1 MLSVLGV
8 LADNS
13 ITAPKN
19 GGLMT
24 QLLKTAALTVD
35 FNLERRALEARGALA
50 LMVQPILKSINQR
63 LNEEKPALIRE
74 KDIVATTWLPPIPSG
89 PFKRLLLNEAK
100 TAMGRPVPQTVSIEV
115 TRSCGCNCS
124 HCLVKNDGEGELSK
138 EEIFRVIDQALEMG
152 ACIITFTEGDPLLR
166 DDIFELIRHVDPE
179 KAVVNLF
186 TPGLE
191 LTMLKAEQLRDA
203 GLYNL
208 LIGVYSA
215 DPEYHDQL
223 RDLPGAHSKA
233 VEAIE
238 VALRAGL
245 MVTMAAHIKS
255 GQVDR
260 IPELY
265 KFATDLGVQELSVW
279 EGMPQ
284 NPEEKLTQIE
294 HEKILTLYKKI
305 NSTPGGPR
313 IFASTYF
320 EGQML
325 GCMAGRRWLHVGVD
339 GNVRACPYLS
349 GSYGNVLESS
359 LKDIWKIVRG
369 SGEFNGFVCTCPA
382 QEIFGPSNNSPS

>member
-1 MLSVLGV
+1 
-8 LADNS
+8 
-13 ITAPKN
+13 
-19 GGLMT
+19 MT

-35 FNLERRALEARGALA
+35 FNEARRALEARGALA

-63 LNEEKPALIRE
+63 LIEEKPALIRE
-74 KDIVATTWLPPIPSG
+74 KDMVATTWLPPIPSG
-89 PFKRLLLNEAK
+89 PFRRLLLNEAK

-115 TRSCGCNCS
+115 TRSCGCNCD
-124 HCLVKNDGEGELSK
+124 HCLIKKDGTGELFK
-138 EEIFRVIDQALEMG
+138 EDIFRVIDQALLMG

-166 DDIFELIRHVDPE
+166 DDILDLIRHVDPQ

-223 RDLPGAHSKA
+223 RGLPGAHAKA
-233 VEAIE
+233 VEAIQ
-238 VALRAGL
+238 VALKAGL
-245 MVTMAAHIKS
+245 MVTMTTHIKS

-265 KFATDLGVQELSVW
+265 QFATDLGVQELSVW

-284 NPEEKLTQIE
+284 SPEEKLTQIE
-294 HEKILTLYKKI
+294 REKIVTIYKRI

-313 IFASTYF
+313 FFASTYF

-339 GNVRACPYLS
+339 GNVRACPYLM
-349 GSYGNVLESS
+349 GNYGNVLESS
-359 LKDIWKIVRG
+359 LQDIWNEVRR

-382 QEIFGPSNNSPS
+382 QEMFGPSNDSPS

>member
-1 MLSVLGV
+1 
-8 LADNS
+8 
-13 ITAPKN
+13 
-19 GGLMT
+19 MT

-35 FNLERRALEARGALA
+35 FNEERRALEARGALA

-63 LNEEKPALIRE
+63 LNEEKPAKIRE

-89 PFKRLLLNEAK
+89 PFKRLILNEAK
-100 TAMGRPVPQTVSIEV
+100 MALGQPVPQTVSIEA
-115 TRSCGCNCS
+115 TRSCGCNCD
-124 HCLVKNDGEGELSK
+124 HCVVKDGDGELSK

-152 ACIITFTEGDPLLR
+152 TCIITFTEGDPLLR
-166 DDIFELIRHVDPE
+166 DDILDLIRHVDPQ

-208 LIGVYSA
+208 LIGVYSV

-223 RDLPGAHSKA
+223 RGLPGSHSKA

-238 VALRAGL
+238 VALKAGL

-260 IPELY
+260 ILELY
-265 KFATDLGVQELSVW
+265 KFATELGVQELSFW
-279 EGMPQ
+279 EGMPES
-284 NPEEKLTQIE
+284 PEEKLTQIE
-294 HEKILTLYKKI
+294 REKIVTIYKKI
-305 NSTPGGPR
+305 NSTPEGPR
-313 IFASTYF
+313 LFASTYF

-339 GNVRACPYLS
+339 GNVRACPYLRGTY
-349 GSYGNVLESS
+349 GSVKERS
-359 LKDIWKIVRG
+359 LRDIWKAVRD
-369 SGEFNGFVCTCPA
+369 SGEFKGFVSSCPA
-382 QEIFGPSNNSPS
+382 QEIMGFPQ

>member
-1 MLSVLGV
+1 MLSVLAV

-100 TAMGRPVPQTVSIEV
+100 ISMGRPVPQTVSIEV
-115 TRSCGCNCS
+115 TRSCGCNCD
-124 HCLVKNDGEGELSK
+124 HCLVKKDGEGELSK

-215 DPEYHDQL
+215 DSEYHDQL
-223 RDLPGAHSKA
+223 RGLPGAHSKA
-233 VEAIE
+233 IEAIE
-238 VALRAGL
+238 VALKAGL
-245 MVTMAAHIKS
+245 MVTMTTHIKS

-265 KFATDLGVQELSVW
+265 KLATDMGVQELSIW
-279 EGMPQ
+279 EGLPQ
-284 NPEEKLTQIE
+284 SPEEKLTQIE
-294 HEKILTLYKKI
+294 REKILTLYRKI

-339 GNVRACPYLS
+339 GNVRACPYLRGGY
-349 GSYGNVLESS
+349 GSVMESS
-359 LKDIWKIVRG
+359 LGEIWKAVRD
-369 SGEFNGFVCTCPA
+369 SGEFKGFVCSCPA
-382 QEIFGPSNNSPS
+382 QETLGSPQ